1 MDEVTKKETKPSGVL
16 ILGGFNFLVLGIGS
30 LFILASLYF
39 RSGSQSFQVL
49 LEQISKYFG
58 AKPEAAMLKR
68 AILAQMVVAAIFTLS
83 GLGLLLRKEIAR
95 KITVYFSFLIV
106 FLTFGAAIL
115 NGAIVR
121 EAFLQIIYP
130 GILIFYFTHK
140 NVEKYFKE

>member
-1 MDEVTKKETKPSGVL
+1 MDEVTKKETKPLGVL

-39 RSGSQSFQVL
+39 RSGSQSFQAL

-58 AKPEAAMLKR
+58 ARPEAAMLKR

-83 GLGLLLRKEIAR
+83 GFGLLLRKEIAR